1 MSAGLAKQLHMDGT
15 VKHPATVLV
24 VDDEPGIREV
34 MALALIAGGHQCIA
48 AADGAEA
55 LAEVVKHHEIQG
67 VITDLHMP
75 KMDGLALLRRLREER
90 PELPVVVCSGSISD
104 ECRHELA
111 DLGVTSILRKPYT
124 AKQLLQCVEPMTH
137 PAPMAA

>member
-1 MSAGLAKQLHMDGT
+1 MDGM
-15 VKHPATVLV
+15 VKHPATLLV

-34 MALALIAGGHQCIA
+34 MALMLIAGGHHCIA
-48 AADGAEA
+48 AADGEEA
-55 LAEVVKHHEIQG
+55 LADVVKHEEIQG

-90 PELPVVVCSGSISD
+90 PNLPVVVCTGHVTD

-111 DLGVTSILRKPYT
+111 ELGVTSILPKPYT
-124 AKQLLQCVEPMTH
+124 VEQLLECIEPMTH
-137 PAPMAA
+137 SAPIAA